1 MRKLLFGMG
10 ALTWMVINLAIIYW
24 IGRGAAW
31 LITQSLGS
39 FLGHLALGLVMIF
52 FLILLSFLSIGLIGM
67 VFDDHDKWLERLS
80 RWFPFMNLN

>member
-10 ALTWMVINLAIIYW
+10 VFTWMVINLAIIYG

-39 FLGHLALGLVMIF
+39 FLGHLALGLVMV
-52 FLILLSFLSIGLIGM
+52 FLLTIISFMSIGLIGM
-67 VFDDHDKWLERLS
+67 IFDDHDKWFERLS
-80 RWFPFMNLN
+80 KWFPFMN